1 MESKG
6 NELDEALASIAEI
19 MKKDE
24 LGFIRFELKLFKPKE
39 GPIIVEG
46 VKITNKNG
54 LSETI

>member
-19 MKKDE
+19 MKKDK
-24 LGFIRFELKLFKPKE
+24 LGFIRFELKLFKPKK

-46 VKITNKNG
+46 VKIINKNG
-54 LSETI
+54 LIEKV